1 MSRIGRLPVP
11 LPKGVSLSVAAD
23 TIEVKGPRGV
33 VATPLPPGISCA
45 VDAGKAVFSR
55 KSEAKREK
63 ALHGLARALLA
74 NAVKGVTDG
83 FTRELEIQG
92 IGYKALVQ
100 GKNLEMSLGFSHQ
113 IVYPVPEGVSVLV
126 DPKQTR
132 ITVSGIDRQKVGQ
145 VAAEIR
151 GIKPP
156 EPYKGKGIRYA
167 GEHVRRK
174 VGKTG
179 A

>member
-11 LPKGVSLSVAAD
+11 VPKGVTLTVSTD
-23 TIEVKGPRGV
+23 TVLVKGPKGSLT
-33 VATPLPPGISCA
+33 TPLPRGIGCKVEA
-45 VDAGKAVFSR
+45 EKATLSR
-55 KSEAKREK
+55 RADSKREK
-63 ALHGLARALLA
+63 ALHGLSRALLA

-83 FTRELEIQG
+83 FSRELEIQG
-92 IGYKALVQ
+92 IGYRAQIQNKR
-100 GKNLEMSLGFSHQ
+100 LEMSLGFSHPV
-113 IVYPVPEGVSVLV
+113 VYPVPEGITIAV
-126 DPKQTR
+126 DQKQTR

-151 GIKPP
+151 GFKPP
-156 EPYKGKGIRYA
+156 EPYKGKGIRYV
-167 GEHVRRK
+167 GEFVRRK

>member
-11 LPKGVSLSVAAD
+11 IPKGVSVSVARTAV
-23 TIEVKGPRGV
+23 EVSGPKGKLV
-33 VATPLPPGISCA
+33 SPLPPGIGCRVEEGRA
-45 VDAGKAVFSR
+45 VVTR
-55 KSEAKREK
+55 TTEQKRER
-63 ALHGLARALLA
+63 AFHGMARALLA
-74 NAVKGVTDG
+74 NAVKGVSQG

-92 IGYKALVQ
+92 IGYKAQVQ
-100 GKNLEMSLGFSHQ
+100 GKKLEMALGFSHPV
-113 IVYPVPEGVSVLV
+113 VYAVPEGVSIAV
-126 DPKQTR
+126 DAKAGRISITGADKQ
-132 ITVSGIDRQKVGQ
+132 QVGQ

-156 EPYKGKGIRYA
+156 EPYKGKGIRYV
-167 GEHVRRK
+167 GEHVKKK

>member
-1 MSRIGRLPVP
+1 MSRIGRLPVT
-11 LPKGVSLSVAAD
+11 LPKGVTVAVGAD
-23 TIEVKGPRGV
+23 AIQVKGPKG
-33 VATPLPPGISCA
+33 AIASPLPPGISCA
-45 VDAGKAVFSR
+45 VDAGKAVFKRSR
-55 KSEAKREK
+55 ELKRDK

-74 NAVKGVTDG
+74 NAVKGVSEG
-83 FTRELEIQG
+83 FSRELEIQG
-92 IGYKALVQ
+92 IGYKAQMQ
-100 GKNLEMSLGFSHQ
+100 GKNLEMSLGFSHA
-113 IVYPVPEGVSVLV
+113 VVFPVPDGVTIAV
-126 DPKQTR
+126 DPKQMR
-132 ITVSGIDRQKVGQ
+132 ITISGIDRQRVGQ
-145 VAAEIR
+145 VAANIR